1 MDKRRFVK
9 AINDLG
15 NNIKPSDIY
24 DIEVVSEKKNV
35 NSANTDLYTFEVHTS
50 VGLFTFNE
58 ELVPN
63 KYGATAFSTDKT
75 LGLIKFTE
83 LEPKDEEETEIGES
97 VTDGSTSE
105 DM

>member
-15 NNIKPSDIY
+15 NNIKTSDIY
-24 DIEVVSEKKNV
+24 DIKVVSEKKNV
-35 NSANTDLYTFEVHTS
+35 NSANADLFTFEVSTS
-50 VGLFTFNE
+50 VGVFTLRE

-63 KYGATAFSTDKT
+63 KYGSNAFSTEST
-75 LGLIKFTE
+75 LCLVKFEE
-83 LEPKDEEETEIGES
+83 LEQKEEETEIGES

>member
-15 NNIKPSDIY
+15 NNIKTSDIY
-24 DIEVVSEKKNV
+24 DIKVVSEKKNV
-35 NSANTDLYTFEVHTS
+35 NSANADLFAFEVSTS
-50 VGLFTFNE
+50 VGVFTFQD

-63 KYGATAFSTDKT
+63 KYGSIAFSTEST
-75 LGLIKFTE
+75 LCLVKFEE
-83 LEPKDEEETEIGES
+83 LEQKEEETEIGES